1 MPLNIDWQQILLH
14 LLNFVILFAALY
26 FLLYKPVKNF
36 MDKRVEYYKNLDD
49 ETKKKLAEAE
59 TARKDYTE
67 KLNAADEEIK
77 KNKELSRKKLDEMS
91 SLKLEEARAESA
103 KIVAE
108 AQERA
113 KKEYDR
119 IISDAQTE
127 ISDMIVNATEKLVLG
142 ESTSEA
148 YDQFLN
154 AAERGDSDEQ
164 NE

>member
-14 LLNFVILFAALY
+14 LLNFVILFAVLY

-67 KLNAADEEIK
+67 KLSAADDEIK
-77 KNKELSRKKLDEMS
+77 KKKELSRKKLDEMS

-119 IISDAQTE
+119 IINDAQTE

-154 AAERGDSDEQ
+154 AAG
-164 NE
+164 

>member
-14 LLNFVILFAALY
+14 LLNFVILFAVLY

-59 TARKDYTE
+59 TARKNYTE
-67 KLNAADEEIK
+67 KLSAADEEIK

-148 YDQFLN
+148 YDQFLS

-164 NE
+164 N

>member
-1 MPLNIDWQQILLH
+1 M
-14 LLNFVILFAALY
+14 
-26 FLLYKPVKNF
+26 
-36 MDKRVEYYKNLDD
+36 
-49 ETKKKLAEAE
+49 
-59 TARKDYTE
+59 
-67 KLNAADEEIK
+67 
-77 KNKELSRKKLDEMS
+77 
-91 SLKLEEARAESA
+91 KLEEARAESS
-103 KIVAE
+103 KIIAE

-164 NE
+164 NG